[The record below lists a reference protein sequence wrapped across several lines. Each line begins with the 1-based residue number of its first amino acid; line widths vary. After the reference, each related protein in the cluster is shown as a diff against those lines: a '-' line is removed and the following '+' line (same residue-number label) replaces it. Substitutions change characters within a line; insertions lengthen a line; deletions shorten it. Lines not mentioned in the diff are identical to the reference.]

1 MWSQT
6 AAIVMA
12 ENGFDAERRERALG
26 NLSLGCTDE
35 CADRNQRFV

>member
-12 ENGFDAERRERALG
+12 ENGFDAERRERALR